1 MYELYKCT
9 LTNVMVRTL
18 LKGSSEEMK
27 YVKIHV
33 FTSSLKLWYGPLKTE
48 KIKINNETRL
58 YRDSSYKKMH

>member
-1 MYELYKCT
+1 
-9 LTNVMVRTL
+9 
-18 LKGSSEEMK
+18 MK

-58 YRDSSYKKMH
+58 YRECSYKKMH